1 MEVLVI
7 GITAA
12 TLLYVLAV
20 AGLAYQLKR
29 MPRPYSTARS
39 KRYLRSIERLRVSLW
54 AVFTLLGA
62 NALLFL
68 IPAITGLEQHAATIF
83 GGLDLICAMVLY
95 GVWKW
100 AGQLRNSVL
109 ANAGKGRE

>member
-1 MEVLVI
+1 MEVLII

-20 AGLAYQLKR
+20 AGLAYQLKH

-39 KRYLRSIERLRVSLW
+39 KRFLRSIERLRVSLW

-62 NALLFL
+62 NALIFL
-68 IPAITGLEQHAATIF
+68 IPAITGPEQHAATIF
-83 GGLDLICAMVLY
+83 GGLDLICAIVLY
-95 GVWKW
+95 GVWRW
-100 AGQLRNSVL
+100 AGWLRSSVL
-109 ANAGKGRE
+109 AHTGE